1 MIIDINDHAPEFP
14 DMTSPRIV
22 NVIES
27 APVGTEYHL
36 PAAVDPDSI
45 QFAVQRYTLLPQHAE
60 FQLRSERKYDGSI
73 DVKLVLKHTLDR
85 EVRSLYKLT
94 LTAYDGGVPSRSGS
108 CDIAVQVLDANDNR
122 PTFDKASYEA
132 NIPENVPPGS
142 TVLRVHA
149 TDPDDGDNG
158 AVRYQLSAASLA
170 HYGHV
175 FSVDNSTGDVIV
187 VGVVDYER
195 TAVYHLVV
203 CAVDSGPELVT
214 SSDAVVVIN
223 VDDVNDNA
231 PRVTINTLTASG
243 TDVASVAENSS
254 PGTFVGHV
262 IVSDLDSGR
271 NGKTNCTLVAGPTD
285 GVFRLEHLFET
296 EYQVCN

>member
-1 MIIDINDHAPEFP
+1 M
-14 DMTSPRIV
+14 
-22 NVIES
+22 
-27 APVGTEYHL
+27 
-36 PAAVDPDSI
+36 
-45 QFAVQRYTLLPQHAE
+45 
-60 FQLRSERKYDGSI
+60 RSS
-73 DVKLVLKHTLDR
+73 
-85 EVRSLYKLT
+85 YKLT
-94 LTAYDGGVPSRSGS
+94 LTAFDGGVPSRSGS
-108 CDIAVQVLDANDNR
+108 CDISVLVVDANDNR
-122 PTFDKASYEA
+122 PTFDQSAYEA
-132 NIPENVPPGS
+132 NIPENIPPAS

-187 VGVVDYER
+187 VGIVDYER
-195 TAVYHLVV
+195 TTVYHLVV
-203 CAVDSGPELVT
+203 CAVDSGSELVT
-214 SSDAVVVIN
+214 SSDVVVVIK

-231 PRVTINTLTASG
+231 PRVIINTLTASG

-296 EYQVCN
+296 EYQVSQFVLEVSTVLLVTLKIWMFNQHYSNVKQE